1 MDCNNDIPGNPT
13 TDTQRT
19 MTRRSTTSSQ
29 TLTVSNRSMAMSS
42 SFSMMSL
49 LLLLLQ
55 QVSELT
61 SVYAFTTSIRRT
73 QQSSPPLPSTT
84 ALGLR
89 VAYQG
94 VPGAYS
100 EKSTRELLGDN
111 VIAIGRPDFE
121 SCFQAVASMEV
132 DYACLPIENSL
143 GGSIHENYDLMLR
156 YDLTICAEHE
166 FRVQHCVLVKD
177 GVKLEDI
184 KYAISHPQAL
194 AQCDNYLR
202 GLGIRPIPTYD
213 TAGSAKMIIENEN
226 LPENC
231 TPENTCAIASD
242 LAGRTYGMSCLA
254 KGVEDDDSNF
264 TRFLLLGRKGVL
276 QYLNQ
281 NVPAKTSVVFT
292 LPNTAG
298 ALYKALA
305 CFSLRDI
312 DFSKIESR
320 PTSVSLLNFLKFR
333 SQQKNNGNGKKN
345 REELSVPRFRYCF
358 YLDFL
363 DGQLSTNS
371 ENALANLRE
380 FTDYVRIL
388 GSYPRRSRLVGPVA
402 AAVEELKTTV
412 VDDPRDVSLLELP
425 SDSDD
430 GSAPLNIGILGF
442 GAFGQFLAARMSQKH
457 RISCLDKADKT
468 VTARNLGVEFY
479 PHFEVSNFLK
489 DLDVVVLAVP
499 MIDLEETVEML
510 PVDKLVGK
518 LVVDVSPLNQHPKN
532 LLLHTFANHPDIDVL
547 VTNPMFGPVPQG
559 RGDIGVV
566 NGSKSG
572 EFILAP
578 ANVQALAEA
587 ANSLWEGRPMVYERA
602 RISNMQRCD
611 RYLKIF
617 EKARC
622 QVVEMTSDQ
631 HDATTADAEFVT
643 HMVGRLMDQDLLPP
657 TPVMSK
663 EYESLL
669 DVAEMTSGDSFDLF
683 FGMFKHNPKAKE
695 HLARMRENLASL
707 ERQLAAREA
716 YLMAKDEMRKS
727 DRQRLLSETRLLL
740 QELAKNGIVS
750 ETPVIA
756 EESSSTKVEASSESP
771 IDLKDLNP

>member
-1 MDCNNDIPGNPT
+1 MRYPSIMCCK
-13 TDTQRT
+13 RH
-19 MTRRSTTSSQ
+19 
-29 TLTVSNRSMAMSS
+29 VVA
-42 SFSMMSL
+42 SL
-49 LLLLLQ
+49 LLAFLLQ
-55 QVSELT
+55 PVAD
-61 SVYAFTTSIRRT
+61 AFHPIASTRHKNLQST
-73 QQSSPPLPSTT
+73 QSSST

-94 VPGAYS
+94 VAGAYS

-166 FRVQHCVLVKD
+166 FRVQHCVLAKE
-177 GVKLEDI
+177 GVQLEDI

-202 GLGIRPIPTYD
+202 GLGIKPIPTYD
-213 TAGSAKMIIENEN
+213 TAGSAKMIIEND
-226 LPENC
+226 LPDAC
-231 TPENTCAIASD
+231 TSENTCAIASD
-242 LAGRTYGMSCLA
+242 LAGRTYGLNCLA

-276 QYLNQ
+276 QFLNQ

-333 SQQKNNGNGKKN
+333 SQQKNNGKGRKKS
-345 REELSVPRFRYCF
+345 EALSVPRFRYCF

-363 DGQLSTNS
+363 DGQLSSNS

-388 GSYPRRSRLVGPVA
+388 GSYPRGSRLVGPVA
-402 AAVEELKTTV
+402 TAVEELKATV
-412 VDDPRDVSLLELP
+412 VKDPKDISLMELP
-425 SDSDD
+425 SDLDD
-430 GSAPLNIGILGF
+430 GNAPLNIGILGF
-442 GAFGQFLAARMSQKH
+442 GDFGQFLAARMSQ
-457 RISCLDKADKT
+457 RNRVSCLDKLDKS
-468 VTARNLGVEFY
+468 VEARHLGVDFC
-479 PHFEVSNFLK
+479 PHFEMSNFLSG
-489 DLDVVVLAVP
+489 LDVVILAVP
-499 MIDLEETVEML
+499 MIDLEETIEGL
-510 PVDKLVGK
+510 PLDKLAGK
-518 LVVDVSPLNQHPKN
+518 VVVDVSPLNQYPKSI
-532 LLLHTFANHPDIDVL
+532 LLKAFGNQPDIDLL
-547 VTNPMFGPVPQG
+547 VTNPMFGPASAGQ
-559 RGDIGVV
+559 RQAV
-566 NGSKSG
+566 NGAALSPSN
-572 EFILAP
+572 A
-578 ANVQALAEA
+578 QALAEA
-587 ANSLWEGRPMVYERA
+587 ANSLWDGRPMVYERA
-602 RISNMQRCD
+602 RVNNIQRCD

-622 QVVEMTSDQ
+622 QVVEMNSDQ

-643 HMVGRLMDQDLLPP
+643 HMVGRLLDQDLLPP

-663 EYESLL
+663 EYEALSE
-669 DVAEMTSGDSFDLF
+669 VAEMTSGDSFDLF
-683 FGMFKHNPKAKE
+683 FGMFKGNPRAKE
-695 HLARMRENLASL
+695 HLATMRENLASL

-740 QELAKNGIVS
+740 QELAKNGLDAVDSSSTSTSSPAAETSRS
-750 ETPVIA
+750 EP
-756 EESSSTKVEASSESP
+756 ESSSPTV
-771 IDLKDLNP
+771 DLKDLNP

>member
-1 MDCNNDIPGNPT
+1 MRRITHSNFISHRPEPPT
-13 TDTQRT
+13 DPR
-19 MTRRSTTSSQ
+19 
-29 TLTVSNRSMAMSS
+29 
-42 SFSMMSL
+42 MMRYLSPYVPSIGL
-49 LLLLLQ
+49 LLLFLVHLSAPDVATAFAPTRTRQ
-55 QVSELT
+55 PPSPSLT
-61 SVYAFTTSIRRT
+61 SS
-73 QQSSPPLPSTT
+73 T

-166 FRVQHCVLVKD
+166 FRVQHCVLAKE

-213 TAGSAKMIIENEN
+213 TAGSAKMIIENE
-226 LPENC
+226 LPDKC

-242 LAGRTYGMSCLA
+242 LAGRTYGMNCLA
-254 KGVEDDDSNF
+254 KGVEDDDTNF

-320 PTSVSLLNFLKFR
+320 PTSVSLLNYLKFR
-333 SQQKNNGNGKKN
+333 SQQKNNGTGKNKK

-363 DGQLSTNS
+363 EGQLSSNS
-371 ENALANLRE
+371 ENALSNLRE

-388 GSYPRRSRLVGPVA
+388 GSYPRGSRLVGPVA
-402 AAVEELKTTV
+402 TAVEELKATV

-430 GSAPLNIGILGF
+430 GSTPLNIGILGF
-442 GAFGQFLAARMSQKH
+442 GAFGQFLAARMSQQH
-457 RISCLDKADKT
+457 RVSCLDKVDKS
-468 VTARNLGVEFY
+468 VTARNLGMDFY
-479 PHFEVSNFLK
+479 PHFEISNFLRN
-489 DLDVVVLAVP
+489 LDVVVLAVP
-499 MIDLEETVEML
+499 MIELEETVEML
-510 PVDKLVGK
+510 PFDLLAGK

-532 LLLHTFANHPDIDVL
+532 ILLQTFANHPDVDIL
-547 VTNPMFGPVPQG
+547 VTNPMFGPTPRR
-559 RGDIGVV
+559 RGTGSITASGI
-566 NGSKSG
+566 NGSSG
-572 EFILAP
+572 DVVLSPSNAE
-578 ANVQALAEA
+578 ALAEA

-622 QVVEMTSDQ
+622 QVVEMMSDQ

-643 HMVGRLMDQDLLPP
+643 HMVGRLLDQDMLPP

-663 EYESLL
+663 EYEALS
-669 DVAEMTSGDSFDLF
+669 DVADMTSGDSFDLF
-683 FGMFKHNPKAKE
+683 FGMFKNNPRAKE
-695 HLARMRENLASL
+695 HLSAMRENLASL

-716 YLMAKDEMRKS
+716 YLMAKDEMKKS
-727 DRQRLLSETRLLL
+727 DRQRLLAETRLLL
-740 QELAKNGIVS
+740 QELAKNGIADG
-750 ETPVIA
+750 TPKA
-756 EESSSTKVEASSESP
+756 EESPADSPALDVQNDSLSSPTIE
-771 IDLKDLNP
+771 DLQDLNP